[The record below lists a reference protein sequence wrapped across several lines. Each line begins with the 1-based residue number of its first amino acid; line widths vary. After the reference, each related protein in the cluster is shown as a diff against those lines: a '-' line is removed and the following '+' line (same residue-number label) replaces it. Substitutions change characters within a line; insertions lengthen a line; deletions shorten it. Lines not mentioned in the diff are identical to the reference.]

1 MPRHQTDAHSH
12 AAATSRQCEMN
23 DRSTLSPG
31 LFNKFQE
38 LIYREAGIWLST
50 HKHALLTG
58 RLARRLRL
66 LGLNNMQQYY
76 QLVTQP
82 DQQHE
87 RAVMIDCITTN
98 HTHFFRE
105 PRHFDY
111 LERQVFPKWQQEAAG
126 GERAMRLRIWSAGC
140 SSGEEP
146 YSLAMLLLKYFPEN
160 KGWELEVLGT
170 DISTRVLEKARV
182 AMYPVEKSKEI
193 PAEYLR
199 ANMLKGKGDHKGE
212 MKVSPELH
220 RVVRFAR
227 VNLHADSYPILGFFD
242 LIFCRNVLIYFDQ
255 ESKTKVISGIL
266 QHLSPSGLLF
276 VGHSEHLGGIAPNL
290 KTVAPTIHAL
300 ASSTNTLSQ
309 PRAAVAIASID
320 SEPE

>member
-1 MPRHQTDAHSH
+1 MPRSH
-12 AAATSRQCEMN
+12 RGSDSQAAASRQRESH
-23 DRSTLSPG
+23 DRSSLSAP
-31 LFNKFQE
+31 LFSKFQQ
-38 LIYREAGIWLST
+38 LIYQEAGIWLAT

-66 LGLNNMQQYY
+66 LGLSGMQEYY

-98 HTHFFRE
+98 ETHFFRE
-105 PRHFDY
+105 PRHFDF
-111 LERQVFPKWQQEAAG
+111 LERHVFPRWQQEAASG
-126 GERAMRLRIWSAGC
+126 DRLTHLRIWSAGC

-146 YSLAMLLLKYFPEN
+146 YSLAMLLLKHFPED
-160 KGWELEVLGT
+160 KGWDLEVLAT
-170 DISTRVLEKARV
+170 DISTRVLEKAR
-182 AMYPVEKSKEI
+182 AAIYPIEKSKEI
-193 PAEYLR
+193 PPEYLR
-199 ANMLKGKGDHKGE
+199 AYMLKGKGEHKGE

-227 VNLHADSYPILGFFD
+227 VNLHADSYPILGSFD

-255 ESKTKVISGIL
+255 ESKEKVIGGIVR
-266 QHLSPSGLLF
+266 HLSPSGLLF

-300 ASSTNTLSQ
+300 VSSNHPLPAQ
-309 PRAAVAIASID
+309 ARAAGAIAGNGS
-320 SEPE
+320 

>member
-1 MPRHQTDAHSH
+1 MPRNQTDPGLH
-12 AAATSRQCEMN
+12 AAAARQREIS
-23 DRSTLSPG
+23 DRSTLAPG
-31 LFNKFQE
+31 LFRKFQQ
-38 LIYREAGIWLST
+38 LIYQEAGIWLAT

-66 LGLNNMQQYY
+66 LGLNNMQEYY

-98 HTHFFRE
+98 ETHFFRE
-105 PRHFDY
+105 PRHFDF
-111 LERQVFPKWQQEAAG
+111 LEREVFPKWQQAAAAG
-126 GERAMRLRIWSAGC
+126 ERLPRLRVWSAGC

-146 YSLAMLLLKYFPEN
+146 YSLAMLLLKHFPEA

-170 DISTRVLEKARV
+170 DISTRVLEKART
-182 AMYPVEKSKEI
+182 AMYPLDKSKDI

-199 ANMLKGKGDHKGE
+199 AYMLKGKGDHKGV

-227 VNLHADSYPILGFFD
+227 VNLHADSYPILGSFD

-255 ESKTKVISGIL
+255 ESKMKVLSGIL
-266 QHLSPSGLLF
+266 RHLSPSGLLF

-290 KTVAPTIHAL
+290 KTVAPTVHAL
-300 ASSTNTLSQ
+300 ASSTSTPPQ
-309 PRAAVAIASID
+309 TRATGAAN
-320 SEPE
+320 PF

>member
-1 MPRHQTDAHSH
+1 MSRAKTDSNSH
-12 AAATSRQCEMN
+12 AAASRQREIN
-23 DRSTLSPG
+23 DRSTLSLG
-31 LFNKFQE
+31 LFSKFQQ
-38 LIYREAGIWLST
+38 LIYREAGIWLAT

-66 LGLNNMQQYY
+66 LGLSSMQDYY

-98 HTHFFRE
+98 ETHFFRE

-111 LERQVFPKWQQEAAG
+111 LERQVFPRWQQEAAAG
-126 GERAMRLRIWSAGC
+126 GRPMRLRIWSAGC
-140 SSGEEP
+140 STGEEP
-146 YSLAMLLLKYFPEN
+146 YSLAMLLLKHFPEG
-160 KGWELEVLGT
+160 KGWDLEVLAT
-170 DISTRVLEKARV
+170 DISTRVLEKAR
-182 AMYPVEKSKEI
+182 AAIYPIEKSKQI
-193 PAEYLR
+193 PAEHLR
-199 ANMLKGKGDHKGE
+199 AYMLKGRGEHKGE

-227 VNLHADSYPILGFFD
+227 VNLHADSYPILGSFD

-255 ESKTKVISGIL
+255 ESKVKVIGGIVR
-266 QHLSPSGLLF
+266 HLSPSGLLF
-276 VGHSEHLGGIAPNL
+276 VGHSEHLGGIAPGL

-300 ASSTNTLSQ
+300 ANSSGAISAGGT
-309 PRAAVAIASID
+309 AVH
-320 SEPE
+320 PF

>member
-1 MPRHQTDAHSH
+1 MPRSPTDLRFH
-12 AAATSRQCEMN
+12 AAAGRKRVMN
-23 DRSTLSPG
+23 DSPALAPG
-31 LFNKFQE
+31 LFIKFQQ
-38 LIYREAGIWLST
+38 LIYQEAGIWLAT

-66 LGLNNMQQYY
+66 LGLSNMQDYY

-98 HTHFFRE
+98 ETHFFRE
-105 PRHFDY
+105 PRHFDF
-111 LERQVFPKWQQEAAG
+111 LERHVFPKWQQEGAAG
-126 GERAMRLRIWSAGC
+126 ERSMRLRIWSAGC

-146 YSLAMLLLKYFPEN
+146 YSLAMLLLKHFPEG

-170 DISTRVLEKARV
+170 DISTRVLEKART
-182 AMYPVEKSKEI
+182 AMYPIEKSKEI
-193 PAEYLR
+193 PAEHLR
-199 ANMLKGKGDHKGE
+199 AYMLKGKGDHKGE

-255 ESKTKVISGIL
+255 DSKVKVIGGIL
-266 QHLSPSGLLF
+266 RHLSPSGLLF
-276 VGHSEHLGGIAPNL
+276 VGHSEHLGGIAPSL
-290 KTVAPTIHAL
+290 KTVAPTVHAL
-300 ASSTNTLSQ
+300 ASSSITLPQ
-309 PRAAVAIASID
+309 TRAAGAIH
-320 SEPE
+320 PF

>member
-1 MPRHQTDAHSH
+1 MSRAKSDSHSH
-12 AAATSRQCEMN
+12 VAGRQREMN
-23 DRSTLSPG
+23 DRSTLAPG
-31 LFNKFQE
+31 LFSKFQQ
-38 LIYREAGIWLST
+38 LIYREAGIWLAI

-66 LGLNNMQQYY
+66 LGLSNMQEYY

-98 HTHFFRE
+98 ETHFFRE

-111 LERQVFPKWQQEAAG
+111 LERQVFPKWQQEAAA
-126 GERAMRLRIWSAGC
+126 GERPMRLRMWSAGC
-140 SSGEEP
+140 STGEEP
-146 YSLAMLLLKYFPEN
+146 YSLAMLLLKHFPEG
-160 KGWELEVLGT
+160 KGWDLEVLAT
-170 DISTRVLEKARV
+170 DISTRVLEKARAAV
-182 AMYPVEKSKEI
+182 YPIEKAKQI
-193 PAEYLR
+193 PAEHLR
-199 ANMLKGKGDHKGE
+199 AYMLKGRGDHKGV

-227 VNLHADSYPILGFFD
+227 VNLHADSYPIPGSFD

-255 ESKTKVISGIL
+255 ESKAKVIGGIVR
-266 QHLSPSGLLF
+266 HLSPSGLLF
-276 VGHSEHLGGIAPNL
+276 VGHSEHLGGIAPSL

-300 ASSTNTLSQ
+300 ANSSGAIAVEQ
-309 PRAAVAIASID
+309 PRLTRSD
-320 SEPE
+320 L

>member
-1 MPRHQTDAHSH
+1 MPRSKTDAQ
-12 AAATSRQCEMN
+12 ADGAEMRQRALNEQ
-23 DRSTLSPG
+23 STLSPG
-31 LFNKFQE
+31 VFSKFQQ
-38 LIYREAGIWLST
+38 LIYREAGIWLAI

-66 LGLNNMQQYY
+66 LGLKDMQEYY

-98 HTHFFRE
+98 ETHFFRE

-111 LERQVFPKWQQEAAG
+111 LERQVFPKWQQEAAAG
-126 GERAMRLRIWSAGC
+126 DRIMRLRVWSAGC

-146 YSLAMLLLKYFPEN
+146 YSLAMLLLKNFPEN
-160 KGWELEVLGT
+160 KGWDIEVLGT
-170 DISTRVLEKARV
+170 DISTRVLEKAR
-182 AMYPVEKSKEI
+182 AATYPIEKSKDI
-193 PAEYLR
+193 PTEYLH
-199 ANMLKGKGDHKGE
+199 AYMLKGRGDHKAM

-227 VNLHADSYPILGFFD
+227 VNLHADSYPILGAFD

-255 ESKTKVISGIL
+255 ESKIKVIGGIL
-266 QHLSPSGLLF
+266 RHLSPAGLLF
-276 VGHSEHLGGIAPNL
+276 VGHSEHLGGIAPSL

-300 ASSTNTLSQ
+300 ASSTTA
-309 PRAAVAIASID
+309 PPDPMRAATATVS
-320 SEPE
+320 SL